1 MWKQHGYHF
10 WTKDG
15 HLLIQNPHNRLH
27 TQETACFEVGDILG
41 PKIVIFSFNFME
53 HNRPLVESNYYF

>member
-1 MWKQHGYHF
+1 MGTIFGLKMAI
-10 WTKDG
+10 
-15 HLLIQNPHNRLH
+15 LNPHNRLH